1 MTNIVLNR
9 KLRFQI
15 TKLCISFDSKFH
27 DNFKFF
33 KILELR
39 PRNRME
45 MLVLRYSRAAKPV
58 SYEITLTTQKSMII
72 YMFLDSKF
80 YDDFKSVNILEL
92 RLRNRMKMLLLRYSR
107 AAKPVSY
114 EITLTIQ
121 KSIITYM
128 FLDSKFKFSERKTE

>member
-1 MTNIVLNR
+1 
-9 KLRFQI
+9 
-15 TKLCISFDSKFH
+15 
-27 DNFKFF
+27 
-33 KILELR
+33 
-39 PRNRME
+39 ME

-128 FLDSKFKFSERKTE
+128 FLDSKFKSVRKSVKVYSNLS